1 MLTVSTFVDAGR
13 EGTIERTTKEG
24 SEVCPHFGMQDSDYK
39 GAGKSRQLSHPS
51 ASASV
56 PSGSSPGTQYRKYQK
71 TLLMSS
77 PGKISQQWV
86 NVERKENK

>member
-24 SEVCPHFGMQDSDYK
+24 SEVCPHFGMQGSDYK

-71 TLLMSS
+71 NFADVQ
-77 PGKISQQWV
+77 P
-86 NVERKENK
+86 RKDQPAVGEC